1 MKLQNNAFTRF
12 SIACFLTVSMLL
24 LGGCDS
30 VQQETFEKT
39 RIPDVKN
46 ITEITEKAEITD
58 IVEITAS
65 TEIIENAE
73 IIEVSTEST
82 EPSVESTGVLANP
95 FEPYISQ
102 NDDFMGWLKINGTSI
117 DEPIVQGDDN
127 AHYLEYDYTGAK
139 NYAGAVFLDY
149 KNLGN
154 FYDNHMSLYAHY
166 MEDGTMF
173 HDLHKYKEEDFLT
186 DYPVITLS
194 GLRETKEYEIFS
206 VHIVSAYDYYLYLN
220 LSDDALKEYA
230 EHFKRVSMHDKIV
243 SFPNDLKILTLVT
256 CTYEFENARL
266 LIHAYQK

>member
-1 MKLQNNAFTRF
+1 MKLQNNALTRY
-12 SIACFLTVSMLL
+12 SITCFLTVSMLL
-24 LGGCDS
+24 LSSCVGA
-30 VQQETFEKT
+30 QKETLEKT
-39 RIPDVKN
+39 RIPDVKT
-46 ITEITEKAEITD
+46 ITENTDEIEITTEVEITDEVGNTDIAEITD
-58 IVEITAS
+58 SEET
-65 TEIIENAE
+65 TETI
-73 IIEVSTEST
+73 
-82 EPSVESTGVLANP
+82 VESTGDLTSP
-95 FEPYISQ
+95 FETYISQ

-149 KNLGN
+149 KNQGN

-173 HDLHKYKEEDFLT
+173 HDLHKYKVEDFLAE
-186 DYPVITLS
+186 YPVITLS

-206 VHIVSAYDYYLYLN
+206 VHVVSAYDYYLYLN

-230 EHFKRVSMHDKIV
+230 KHFKRVSMHDRSV
-243 SFPNDLKILTLVT
+243 SFPDDLKILTLVT

>member
-1 MKLQNNAFTRF
+1 MKLQNNAFTRYA
-12 SIACFLTVSMLL
+12 ITCFLTISMLFL
-24 LGGCDS
+24 SGCDS
-30 VQQETFEKT
+30 VQQETLEKT

-46 ITEITEKAEITD
+46 ITEKSEIMVIAEITD
-58 IVEITAS
+58 S
-65 TEIIENAE
+65 AE
-73 IIEVSTEST
+73 TT
-82 EPSVESTGVLANP
+82 EPTVESTSEPSNP
-95 FEPYISQ
+95 FEVYISQ

-149 KNLGN
+149 KNQGN

-206 VHIVSAYDYYLYLN
+206 VHVVSAYDYYLYLN

-230 EHFKRVSMHDKIV
+230 EHFKRVSMHDKTV
-243 SFPNDLKILTLVT
+243 SFPNELKILTLVT

>member
-1 MKLQNNAFTRF
+1 MKFQNNAFTRF

-24 LGGCDS
+24 LSGCDS
-30 VQQETFEKT
+30 AQQETLEKT

-46 ITEITEKAEITD
+46 ITEIAETVETTEDVEIIEEAEISESKISKEVETTV
-58 IVEITAS
+58 IAEITAS
-65 TEIIENAE
+65 KETTEFD
-73 IIEVSTEST
+73 T
-82 EPSVESTGVLANP
+82 
-95 FEPYISQ
+95 YISQ
-102 NDDFMGWLKINGTSI
+102 NEDFMGWLKINGTSI

-173 HDLHKYKEEDFLT
+173 HDLHKYKEEAFLT

-194 GLRETKEYEIFS
+194 GLRETKEYKIFS

-230 EHFKRVSMHDKIV
+230 EHFKRVSMHDKTV
-243 SFPNDLKILTLVT
+243 SFPNELKILTLVT

>member
-12 SIACFLTVSMLL
+12 SITCFLTVSMLL
-24 LGGCDS
+24 LSGCDT
-30 VQQETFEKT
+30 VQQETLEKT
-39 RIPDVKN
+39 RIPDVEN
-46 ITEITEKAEITD
+46 ITKIAEIVEITEKAEITD
-58 IVEITAS
+58 EAENTKEIETTKEVET
-65 TEIIENAE
+65 TDNAE
-73 IIEVSTEST
+73 ITTSKETTEFDT
-82 EPSVESTGVLANP
+82 
-95 FEPYISQ
+95 YISQ

-230 EHFKRVSMHDKIV
+230 AHFKRVSMHDRTV

>member
-1 MKLQNNAFTRF
+1 MKLQNNAFKYY
-12 SIACFLTVSMLL
+12 SIAYFLAVSILL
-24 LGGCDS
+24 LCGCNS
-30 VQQETFEKT
+30 VQQEIIDKT
-39 RIPDVKN
+39 KIPDVKN
-46 ITEITEKAEITD
+46 ITELTEKAEITV
-58 IVEITAS
+58 IAEITDS
-65 TEIIENAE
+65 VETTENVVIIE
-73 IIEVSTEST
+73 STS
-82 EPSVESTGVLANP
+82 EPSNP
-95 FEPYISQ
+95 FEVYISQ

-149 KNLGN
+149 KNQGN

-206 VHIVSAYDYYLYLN
+206 VHVVSAYDYYLYLN

-230 EHFKRVSMHDKIV
+230 EHFKRVSMHDKTV
-243 SFPNDLKILTLVT
+243 SFPNELKILTLVT

>member
-1 MKLQNNAFTRF
+1 MNLYNKTLIHF
-12 SIACFLTVSMLL
+12 SITCFLSVSMLL
-24 LGGCDS
+24 LSGCDN
-30 VQQETFEKT
+30 VQLDKT
-39 RIPDVKN
+39 KIPDVKN
-46 ITEITEKAEITD
+46 ITEITEEVEITEKKEITD
-58 IVEITAS
+58 TAK
-65 TEIIENAE
+65 TT
-73 IIEVSTEST
+73 VSTQTT
-82 EPSVESTGVLANP
+82 ELSVESTNELVRP
-95 FEPYISQ
+95 FESYISQ

-127 AHYLEYDYTGAK
+127 AHYLEYDYTGVK
-139 NYAGAVFLDY
+139 NYTGAVFLDY
-149 KNLGN
+149 KNQGN

-173 HDLHKYKEEDFLT
+173 HDLHNYKSEDFLT
-186 DYPVITLS
+186 EYPVITLS

-230 EHFKRVSMHDKIV
+230 EHFKRVSMYDKTV
-243 SFPNDLKILTLVT
+243 SFPKDLKILTLVT

>member
-1 MKLQNNAFTRF
+1 MKLQNNAFTRYV
-12 SIACFLTVSMLL
+12 ITCFLTVSMLL
-24 LGGCDS
+24 LSGCDS
-30 VQQETFEKT
+30 IQQDTLEKT

-46 ITEITEKAEITD
+46 ITESTEKSEVTVIAEITD
-58 IVEITAS
+58 SVVT
-65 TEIIENAE
+65 N
-73 IIEVSTEST
+73 
-82 EPSVESTGVLANP
+82 EPTVESTSEPSNP
-95 FEPYISQ
+95 FEAYISQ

-149 KNLGN
+149 KNQGN

-173 HDLHKYKEEDFLT
+173 HDLHKYKSEDFLT
-186 DYPVITLS
+186 DYPMITLS

-206 VHIVSAYDYYLYLN
+206 VHIVSANDYYLYLN
-220 LSDDALKEYA
+220 LTDDALKEYA
-230 EHFKRVSMHDKIV
+230 EHFKHVSMHDKTV
-243 SFPNDLKILTLVT
+243 SFPKDLKILTLVT